1 MSTGSQSGLSLVHA
15 PKRRAIER
23 EDFVQPSLQ
32 GVLFPITKRNLAVLV
47 RFPDVTDEEF
57 KSVLEFARPRI
68 VADFRSVPTFSI
80 GRLNRRLVFDALK
93 KDEVAYLDV
102 AMSADDG
109 RQPELEQKSA
119 TLLMEAWQAQ
129 HGPVVFLT
137 HRGDG
142 PVDGLPTVIRN
153 LIECSKVQWDLLEVP
168 QFR

>member
-109 RQPELEQKSA
+109 RQPELEQKMNIVTS
-119 TLLMEAWQAQ
+119 MQ
-129 HGPVVFLT
+129 
-137 HRGDG
+137 
-142 PVDGLPTVIRN
+142 LPTLTWRCLQMTEVSPTSNKRVPS
-153 LIECSKVQWDLLEVP
+153 CSWKLGRHRMARWY
-168 QFR
+168 